1 MATTTPKSSNAK
13 TKTQAKVKN
22 SATSSPAKQPH
33 SDVSEVGNTSF
44 DINDMASDYILTTKH
59 NNVPTLT
66 AAVKNAHAKK
76 KHEEMMALAEKLE
89 SRIFPGEMSS
99 ETIQNVIAD
108 FIRNFAKD
116 HETAIYLCKSVGWH
130 GAYIPARLALNI
142 DMDKF
147 KPTTVGSPLQDSNF
161 LNTSALISQHYLYP
175 GFKILLETIEENWLN
190 GVLLRV
196 KVSGE
201 HEDTTQVRARR
212 AIMQSFSVLNQVLP
226 GFNNMFRDRGTFS
239 RGRFY
244 SAQYDPSLGL
254 VPNRDFKKPVYQMLA
269 VLESGSALP
278 CEIKDL
284 MAEAYINSTMS
295 PYVQRQEPVLV
306 RRNIS
311 HESITSSSFI
321 ANAPGIGESKITYVD
336 FLKEW
341 RQVCGLYAYLTHNH
355 TRFQQA
361 FGVFG
366 PVLTDDF
373 ARFTIT
379 RKIPVSMTN
388 AIRTLLDFGLF
399 EYVADRVAKGIEQ
412 LEATATKA
420 V

>member
-1 MATTTPKSSNAK
+1 MATTTPKSNNAK

-147 KPTTVGSPLQDSNF
+147 KPTTVNLSLHDYNF
-161 LNTSALISQHYLYP
+161 LNTNALISQHYLYP
-175 GFKILLETIEENWLN
+175 GFKILLETIDENWLN

-201 HEDTTQVRARR
+201 HEDTTHDRARR
-212 AIMQSFSVLNQVLP
+212 TIMQSFSVLNQILP

-284 MAEAYINSTMS
+284 MAETCINSTMS
-295 PYVQRQEPVLV
+295 PFVDRQEPVLV

-355 TRFQQA
+355 TSFQQA

-399 EYVADRVAKGIEQ
+399 EYVVDRVAKGIEQ

>member
-1 MATTTPKSSNAK
+1 MATTTPKS
-13 TKTQAKVKN
+13 
-22 SATSSPAKQPH
+22 
-33 SDVSEVGNTSF
+33 
-44 DINDMASDYILTTKH
+44 

-116 HETAIYLCKSVGWH
+116 HETAIYLCKSVGWQ
-130 GAYIPARLALNI
+130 AAFIPARLALNI
-142 DMDKF
+142 DMATF
-147 KPTTVGSPLQDSNF
+147 KPITVDLPLQDSRF
-161 LNTSALISQHYLYP
+161 LNTSTLISQHYLYP
-175 GFKILLETIEENWLN
+175 GFKILLETIDENWLN
-190 GVLLRV
+190 GVLLRI

-201 HEDTTQVRARR
+201 HEDTTHDRARR
-212 AIMQSFSVLNQVLP
+212 AIMHSFSVLNQLLP
-226 GFNNMFRDRGTFS
+226 GFNSMFRDRGTFS

-295 PYVQRQEPVLV
+295 PYVHRQDPVLV
-306 RRNIS
+306 RWNIS
-311 HESITSSSFI
+311 HNSITSSSFI
-321 ANAPGIGESKITYVD
+321 ANAPGIGESKISYVD
-336 FLKEW
+336 FLNEW
-341 RQVCGLYAYLTHNH
+341 RQVCDLYAYLTHNH

>member
-1 MATTTPKSSNAK
+1 MATTTPKSNNAK

-33 SDVSEVGNTSF
+33 SDVPGAGNASVDLST
-44 DINDMASDYILTTKH
+44 MTSDYILTTKH

-76 KHEEMMALAEKLE
+76 KHEEMMALAEKLKA
-89 SRIFPGEMSS
+89 RIFPGEMSS
-99 ETIQNVIAD
+99 ETTQNVIAD

-116 HETAIYLCKSVGWH
+116 RETAIYLCKSVWWQ
-130 GAYIPARLALNI
+130 AAFIPARLALNI
-142 DMDKF
+142 DMATF
-147 KPTTVGSPLQDSNF
+147 KPITVDLPLQDSCF

-175 GFKILLETIEENWLN
+175 GFKILLETIDENWLN

-196 KVSGE
+196 KVSAKD
-201 HEDTTQVRARR
+201 EDTTQERARR

-226 GFNNMFRDRGTFS
+226 GFNNMFCDRGTFS

-269 VLESGSALP
+269 VLESGSVLP
-278 CEIKDL
+278 CEILDL
-284 MAEAYINSTMS
+284 MAETYINSTMN
-295 PYVQRQEPVLV
+295 PYVYRQDPVLV

-311 HESITSSSFI
+311 HNSITSSSFI
-321 ANAPGIGESKITYVD
+321 ANAPGIGVSKISYVD
-336 FLKEW
+336 FLNEW
-341 RQVCGLYAYLTHNH
+341 RQVCDLYAYLTHNH

-399 EYVADRVAKGIEQ
+399 EYVADRVAAGIEK
-412 LEATATKA
+412 LEASTNHP